1 MASVHYPGFMAHDLS
16 ASRNLDS
23 ELPLGISPP
32 GFFSA
37 FDWFHRRHRVHR
49 AGVLIAFCT
58 KNCSSQMLIA
68 KVSSH
73 CLHWDVISAGKFRWL
88 ASGKEPALFSKDIS
102 MAT

>member
-1 MASVHYPGFMAHDLS
+1 MAHDLS